1 MARPDPDE
9 YSPYYGKYVALVP
22 EDKIVPAMKSTCTE
36 TLALLRDV
44 SDHDAGVLHPPYTWS
59 IKQVVGHLTDTE
71 RVFGYRALRFA
82 RGDTTPLPGFD
93 ENLYAQSGSFDRQ
106 RLDALTAEFDLVR
119 QSHIAFFDNL
129 SREAWTRRGTA
140 NGNEISV
147 RALAFIIVGH
157 HRHHHAIL
165 RGRLDPA
172 LPRPIR

>member
-1 MARPDPDE
+1 MGRPQPDE
-9 YSPYYGKYVALVP
+9 YAPYYGKYVALVP
-22 EDKIVPAMKSTCTE
+22 EEKILPVMETTLTE

-44 SDHDAGVLHPPYTWS
+44 SDQDASVIQPPYTWS

-82 RGDTTPLPGFD
+82 RGDRTPLPGFD
-93 ENLYAQSGSFDRQ
+93 ETLYARSGAFDRHP
-106 RLDALTAEFDLVR
+106 LDVLTAELDLVR
-119 QSHIAFFDNL
+119 HSHIAFFDNL
-129 SREAWTRRGTA
+129 ARDDWTRTGTA

-157 HRHHHAIL
+157 HRHHHAIV

-172 LPRPIR
+172 APLPIR